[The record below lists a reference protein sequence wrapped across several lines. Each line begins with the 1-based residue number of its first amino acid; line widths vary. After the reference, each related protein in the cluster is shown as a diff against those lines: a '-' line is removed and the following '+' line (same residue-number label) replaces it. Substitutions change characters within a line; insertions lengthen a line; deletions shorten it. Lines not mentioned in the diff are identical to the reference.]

1 MNALVSKSL
10 LDLVTAVLSDE
21 NGVSEEAYFH
31 LVDLREALKGTETGA
46 ELAEILRKTDG
57 TDGRIYLPE

>member
-10 LDLVTAVLSDE
+10 LDLVTAVLADDH
-21 NGVSEEAYFH
+21 GVSEEAYFH
-31 LVDLREALKGTETGA
+31 LVDLREALKGTETG
-46 ELAEILRKTDG
+46 EDLAEIRRATDA